1 MASFDINI
9 TYPDEKQ
16 AELIAALRAYYGK
29 KTLEDGTETDWT
41 PLELRGMFQQ
51 YCVGKLKAIYKK
63 HKLQITPPD
72 DLDAA

>member
-9 TYPDEKQ
+9 SYPDEKQ

-29 KTLEDGTETDWT
+29 KRLEDGTETDWT
-41 PLELRGMFQQ
+41 PLELRGLFQS

-63 HKLQITPPD
+63 HKLQITPPE
-72 DLDAA
+72 DLGAA